1 MDVSHMP
8 TTTGRKD
15 SAWEHI
21 ENYVK
26 DQRPLQ
32 PIRKIVV
39 KGSVDVVFRRHNQPT
54 LIVAGEQPVA
64 PRPQRRGLRQ
74 DQVPLSEVGI

>member
-1 MDVSHMP
+1 MDVFHMP

-64 PRPQRRGLRQ
+64 RNHSVASSGKIKFRRAR
-74 DQVPLSEVGI
+74 